1 MDQSSIIKETDLS
14 YQFEDIESV
23 TLDGEFEDEYVYDI
37 EVDDGSHTFIA
48 NDILVHNSVY
58 LALGGLFKC
67 MTPEYQKLY
76 DTDRKK
82 IDWLVRFSKEF
93 IDKQNKE
100 WLDAMYNPR
109 GGQNV
114 HEFELETISKAAI
127 FLKKKKYLKALSFVK
142 GKYYDKPKISGTG
155 IEIIKSTT
163 PKLCRE
169 MLKQLTEDLLFN
181 AGTMTKDEYI
191 FYFNNLLSEKKKE
204 FYNAPIEDISQSV
217 GVGAYKKYVIDDS
230 SDLVFAKKCPVS
242 VKAIARYNYLAARNG
257 DGDKR
262 ITGGKIKYYNIRL
275 ENGEGDYFGFPA
287 GELPRWA
294 PKMDKTTQWR
304 KNIIEPINRFL
315 TVMGIPEMNDQ
326 GVIQMN
332 LFGF

>member
-1 MDQSSIIKETDLS
+1 MDQPNIIKETDLE

-58 LALGGLFKC
+58 IALGGIFKC

-82 IDWLVRFSKEF
+82 IDWLVKFSKEF
-93 IDKQNKE
+93 LDKQNKE

-114 HEFELETISKAAI
+114 HEFELETISRAAI

-142 GKYYDKPKISGTG
+142 GKYYDKPKLSGTG

-163 PKLCRE
+163 PKLCRV

-181 AGTMTKDEYI
+181 AGNMTKDEYVL
-191 FYFNNLLSEKKKE
+191 YFNDLLSQKKKE
-204 FYNAPIEDISQSV
+204 FYNAPIEDVSQSV
-217 GVGAYKKYVIDDS
+217 GVGAYKKYVIDDTR
-230 SDLVFAKKCPVS
+230 DLVFAKKCPVS

-262 ITGGKIKYYNIRL
+262 VTGGKIKYYNIRL
-275 ENGEGDYFGFPA
+275 SNGEGEYFGFPA

-294 PKMDKTTQWR
+294 PPMDKSTQWR

-315 TVMGIPEMNDQ
+315 TVMEIPEMNEQ